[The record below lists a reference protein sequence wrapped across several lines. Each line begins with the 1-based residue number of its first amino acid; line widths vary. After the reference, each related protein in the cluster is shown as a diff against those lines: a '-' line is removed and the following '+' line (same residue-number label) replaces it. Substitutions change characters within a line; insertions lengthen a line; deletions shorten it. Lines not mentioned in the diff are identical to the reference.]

1 MALRGSFQAAKKVAL
16 ALHNLITSQYP
27 KDYVLH
33 HRLRGLREGAQAG

>member
-27 KDYVLH
+27 KDSFYIIGF
-33 HRLRGLREGAQAG
+33 RGLREGAEST